1 MNPQNLVITILTGRR
16 PHLLERTL
24 KSAEAAIGEVL
35 EGAWKFMLINGGDWE
50 TQVVARDN
58 ETWHHFWAISQV
70 WSPIGLATTR
80 CAFEAQWLARQKDL
94 HAPKYWLHL
103 EDDWECVE
111 APEGWLEESCALLDS
126 GKVDQVRLRR
136 DDEPVLKR
144 HMVTGKAI
152 QWKREGNFKIGEAHL
167 TFNPALMRTE
177 DIPDAFPCQGERE
190 AQRKWLAAGRKASA
204 QHVPGLWQHIG
215 AGESLRGR
223 QT

>member
-1 MNPQNLVITILTGRR
+1 MNPQDLVVTTLTGRR

-35 EGAWKFMLINGGDWE
+35 GGATKYLLINGGDTE
-50 TQVVARDN
+50 TRDVVVRDR
-58 ETWHHFWAISQV
+58 TWRGSWAVDHHWK
-70 WSPIGLATTR
+70 PIGEALSGLAWVASMTD
-80 CAFEAQWLARQKDL
+80 AR
-94 HAPKYWLHL
+94 YWLHL

-152 QWKREGNFKIGEAHL
+152 QWKREGNFKFGEAHL

-190 AQRKWLAAGRKASA
+190 AQRKWLAAGHKVSA
-204 QHVPGLWQHIG
+204 QHIPGLWQHIG
-215 AGESLRGR
+215 DGESLRGR